1 MELFFYNERRNGPP
15 NTNRFKTKRMLL
27 TVFSSAQP
35 SAVSQMPCGADKG
48 QQIQDEQHQLLQL
61 SAPYSGGMD
70 CYADDRDAL
79 NDFAKYFN
87 NAHLSDMSLAVG
99 DELPGPSADSVP
111 KHQKWNGDKKE
122 LELTEEPQCQA
133 MFGPFLRFLYCN
145 HIVLSVDNALPVLI
159 LADKYNVTGLKK
171 ICIDFAINY
180 VLPELKLKDLFHLWF
195 NYSTKAYHVPLI
207 KVCIGILA
215 KQFKELATSDDWA
228 PEWAEL
234 DRDQLIEF
242 LRSNDLVV
250 PNEFF
255 VWEGVLKWMA
265 APAHPERR
273 GTTSSPILV
282 QILPLIRFPFMSTEE
297 LLQIED
303 SKLAKTPQLSKLFT
317 QHTHLAFKFISLP
330 LASRTKLINETNG
343 PQFLLRNYTEVQW
356 DKRMCLT
363 AEQLY
368 LRNQDHSFKVT
379 TKSSSLTL
387 PSWEWKL
394 DFQVAQNLAT
404 VSDELRLQLTAVDVD
419 HSCRSVEY
427 MLMLCGQKRVLRTV
441 TGTKL
446 FTKSRFSAELD
457 LRGKLALA
465 NRWRLAPPTHS
476 PPDHLMTNRRP
487 TRTPKPELTKP
498 LDII

>member
-1 MELFFYNERRNGPP
+1 MELFFTTSDGESPCKESESSGPP
-15 NTNRFKTKRMLL
+15 STLIDSKTN
-27 TVFSSAQP
+27 VAHS
-35 SAVSQMPCGADKG
+35 V
-48 QQIQDEQHQLLQL
+48 QQRATHQQLLQL

-99 DELPGPSADSVP
+99 DEVYPAHRLILCRSSEVFDRMLS
-111 KHQKWNGDKKE
+111 QKWNGDKKE

-215 KQFKELATSDDWA
+215 KQFKELATSDEWA

-255 VWEGVLKWMA
+255 VWEAVLKWMG

-457 LRGKLALA
+457 LRGKVEASELFMES
-465 NRWRLAPPTHS
+465 S
-476 PPDHLMTNRRP
+476 PLLTDGDLHLQLILRP
-487 TRTPKPELTKP
+487 
-498 LDII
+498 II